1 MQQTIFENCPTFENE
16 KLSLKRTILADMI
29 DLLKVYSDKKAVLLF
44 NSDNC
49 DGDDFYYNN
58 FNPKWTKPF
67 GIEIR
72 STKTI
77 SCAF

>member
-1 MQQTIFENCPTFENE
+1 MQQTIFETCPTFENE

-58 FNPKWTKPF
+58 GAVTKVKFCHSPSF
-67 GIEIR
+67 IPYKR
-72 STKTI
+72 VP
-77 SCAF
+77 